1 MSRGRLSPDTRKLPP
16 SACSPTDILF
26 KGIRR
31 KMSHSQYVKTFPSLK
46 LRTRIATKVSACP
59 REDCSEQ
66 QMLWEVMKMREE
78 NARVEEVNEQLRGR
92 IRKE

>member
-1 MSRGRLSPDTRKLPP
+1 
-16 SACSPTDILF
+16 
-26 KGIRR
+26 
-31 KMSHSQYVKTFPSLK
+31 
-46 LRTRIATKVSACP
+46 VSACP